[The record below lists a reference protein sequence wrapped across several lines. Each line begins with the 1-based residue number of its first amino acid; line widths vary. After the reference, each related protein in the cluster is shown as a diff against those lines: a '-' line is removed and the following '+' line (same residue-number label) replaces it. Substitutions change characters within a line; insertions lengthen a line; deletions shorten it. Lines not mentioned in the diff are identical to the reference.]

1 MVINA
6 QHVVSLG
13 APKTGLLT
21 SLSTM
26 DKETRP
32 NLAVADIGISP
43 VAWKKFGARRRLG
56 VDFGDV
62 WLAPLEVSDGT
73 QP

>member
-1 MVINA
+1 MNA

-21 SLSTM
+21 RLLNM
-26 DKETRP
+26 NEEFRP
-32 NLAVADIGISP
+32 NLAVADIGIYP
-43 VAWKKFGARRRLG
+43 VAWKKFGTRRRLG

-62 WLAPLEVSDGT
+62 WLAPLEVSEGT